1 MKNLKQLTLILL
13 FASSTLS
20 ANLAAQIYTWTDE
33 NGKVHFSD
41 KPIVNETVTTV
52 QPKINNNV
60 ADTVTTDNQWQ
71 QNYNKNKQAK
81 AEKAKESAEKTRK
94 NKSYCNQLKSKLA
107 TLKQGGR
114 LYAMSPEGE
123 RNFYSDTQ
131 LKAEIKKLA
140 KLFKKSCR

>member
-1 MKNLKQLTLILL
+1 MKTLQQLTLILL

-52 QPKINNNV
+52 QPNINNNI
-60 ADTVTTDNQWQ
+60 AETITTDNQWQ
-71 QNYNKNKQAK
+71 QNYLKNKQAK
-81 AEKAKESAEKTRK
+81 AEKAKENADKNRK
-94 NKSYCNQLKSKLA
+94 KQSLCNQLKIKLA
-107 TLKQGGR
+107 TLEQGGR

-123 RNFYSDTQ
+123 RSFYSEAQ
-131 LKAEIKKLA
+131 LKAENKKLT
-140 KLFKKSCR
+140 KLYKKGCR